1 MQRSTLNTQRS
12 TLRGRRIFLSGA
24 SAAVLLIIGV
34 IGCHNGSSMQ
44 STPSSP
50 TAAAGPTTKPMMAS
64 LFGPAPKKG
73 GAQLWAENCSR
84 CHNAPPPDRYS
95 DAQWEVVVDHMRLR
109 ANLTGQEARQI
120 AEFLEASN

>member
-12 TLRGRRIFLSGA
+12 MLKARQLFVIGA
-24 SAAVLLIIGV
+24 SAALLLIIGV
-34 IGCHNGSSMQ
+34 VGCHSGGSMQ

-64 LFGPAPKKG
+64 LFGPAPQKG
-73 GAQLWAENCSR
+73 GAQLWAENCTR
-84 CHNAPPPDRYS
+84 CHNAPSPDRYS

-120 AEFLEASN
+120 AEFLKASN